1 MVNEKKKVVRVP
13 EWTPEEIIKV
23 RQIYRKGGTINDVV
37 EALQTS
43 LNREAVRSRAISL
56 GMRFIVVPRS
66 HNGTSKMVQG
76 NEL

>member
-1 MVNEKKKVVRVP
+1 MNEQKKKIVRVP

-23 RQIYRKGGTINDVV
+23 RQIYRKGGSINDVV
-37 EALQTS
+37 EALQTP
-43 LNREAVRSRAISL
+43 LHREAVRSRAISL

-76 NEL
+76 YDL

>member
-1 MVNEKKKVVRVP
+1 MNEKKKVVRVP